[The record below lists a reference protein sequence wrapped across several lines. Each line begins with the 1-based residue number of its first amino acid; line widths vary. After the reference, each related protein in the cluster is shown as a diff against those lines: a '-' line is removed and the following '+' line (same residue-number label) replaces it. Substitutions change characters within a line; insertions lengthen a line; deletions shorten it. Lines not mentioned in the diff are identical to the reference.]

1 MNQTVKISVC
11 QFKIESNKFKNID
24 NAKKN
29 LIDSCK
35 HSNIVVLPECFICP
49 YDTKVF
55 KDYAEKIFNPKDKT
69 CLAYNMLLDVSKTFK
84 NVYIFGGTIIEED
97 ERGNLYNTCLVF
109 YDGELIG
116 KYRKINLYKIYLEK
130 HSFCEADVLSQGD
143 LPEIITTIYG
153 KIGIGICYDLRFS
166 ELTKYYQQND
176 CVMVIYPGSFNR
188 ITGPKH
194 WQILQQV
201 RALDNQ
207 LFIVSC
213 SSACNF
219 GSSYESYGK
228 SFIISPWGS
237 ILKETILDREE
248 NISYLINLD
257 EIRLVKKSLPILM

>member
-1 MNQTVKISVC
+1 MIQTVKISVC
-11 QFKIESNKFKNID
+11 QFKIGADKFTNIE

-29 LIDSCK
+29 LIDSCGK
-35 HSNIVVLPECFICP
+35 SNIVVLPECFICP

-55 KDYAEKIFNPKDKT
+55 RDYAEKIFNPKDKT
-69 CLAYNMLLDVSKTFK
+69 CLAFNMLQEVSKIFQ
-84 NVYIFGGTIIEED
+84 NVYIFGGSIIEED
-97 ERGNLYNTCLVF
+97 EKGNVYNTCLVF
-109 YDGELIG
+109 YDGKLIG
-116 KYRKINLYKIYLEK
+116 KYRKINLYKIYLEE
-130 HSFCEADVLSQGD
+130 HSFCEANVLSPGD
-143 LPEIITTIYG
+143 LPKIIDTIYG
-153 KIGIGICYDLRFS
+153 KIGIGICYDLRFP

-201 RALDNQ
+201 RAIDNQ

-228 SFIISPWGS
+228 SFIISPWGK
-237 ILKETILDREE
+237 ILSETSLDKEE
-248 NISYLINLD
+248 NISNTIDLN
-257 EIRLVKKSLPILM
+257 EIRLVKNSLPILM